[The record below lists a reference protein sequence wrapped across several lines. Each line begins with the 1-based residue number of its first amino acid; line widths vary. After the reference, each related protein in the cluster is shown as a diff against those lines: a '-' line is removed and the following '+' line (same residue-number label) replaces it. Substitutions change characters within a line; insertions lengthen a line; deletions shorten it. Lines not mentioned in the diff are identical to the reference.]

1 VRNWN
6 IIEGARI
13 CMSDQLSK
21 NILSILLTNMG
32 RNVAKVKRKGGVQTR
47 KPVTVQRSRRSSR
60 LASLQTTPSKLVAL
74 GSGERQSSRRKVST
88 LVKSNIKPASVSAS
102 KKLRAKE
109 FNLLK
114 QGYKIIA
121 GVDEAG
127 RGPLC
132 GPVVAACCHIPTNI
146 TKPFVEKIADS
157 KTLNEKEREDLYEEI
172 TTHPKIFWGVGMADN
187 EEIDKVN
194 ILQAT
199 MLSMHRAIENM
210 KIKADY
216 ILIDGNRAPY
226 GHKEAVRPNGT
237 IRAADPPMPKHI
249 KMVEP
254 VIKGDAKVFC
264 IAAAS
269 ILAKV
274 TRDRIMQK
282 YDRQYPMYNIKNNKG
297 YPTAEHQRAVH
308 THGPSPIH
316 RMTFAPLK
324 HMNFTKKKQGNN
336 VSTTTKKGR
345 SINKAKGKKKKK

>member
-1 VRNWN
+1 M
-6 IIEGARI
+6 RI
-13 CMSDQLSK
+13 CMSDQLTRK
-21 NILSILLTNMG
+21 IVTILLRNMG
-32 RNVAKVKRKGGVQTR
+32 RNVAKTKRKVGLQKR
-47 KPVTVQRSRRSSR
+47 KPITVQRRRSSR
-60 LASLQTTPSKLVAL
+60 LASLQTTKLVAL
-74 GSGERQSSRRKVST
+74 QSGGRRSSGRKLST
-88 LVKSNIKPASVSAS
+88 MNKSKDKAAATSSTTSAS
-102 KKLRAKE
+102 KKLRTKE
-109 FNLLK
+109 LNLQK

-146 TKPFVEKIADS
+146 NKPFVEKIADS
-157 KTLNEKEREDLYEEI
+157 KTLNEKEREQLYEEI
-172 TTHPKIFWGVGMADN
+172 TSHPKIFWGVGMADN
-187 EEIDKVN
+187 VEIDKVN

-226 GHKEAVRPNGT
+226 GHEEAVRPNGT
-237 IRAADPPMPKHI
+237 IRAADPPMPQHI

-274 TRDRIMQK
+274 TRDRIMEK
-282 YDRQYPMYNIKNNKG
+282 YDRQYPMYNIKDNKG

-308 THGPSPIH
+308 SYGPSPIH

-324 HMNFTKKKQGNN
+324 HMNFSKTNPTRKKQSNN
-336 VSTTTKKGR
+336 ASKTSKRGR
-345 SINKAKGKKKKK
+345 SINKGKGKRKK